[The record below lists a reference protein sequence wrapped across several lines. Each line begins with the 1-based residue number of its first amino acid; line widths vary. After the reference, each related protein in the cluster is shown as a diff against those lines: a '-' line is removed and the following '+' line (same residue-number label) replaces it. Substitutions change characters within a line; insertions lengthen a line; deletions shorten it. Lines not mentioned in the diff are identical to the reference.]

1 MITYIIHGYPP
12 KIPVIPITNYRA
24 ANQFS
29 SDVFHAVAIV
39 QIWAIKKKV
48 SPTIKYHGFNG
59 SLV

>member
-1 MITYIIHGYPP
+1 MIHGYPP
-12 KIPVIPITNYRA
+12 KIPVISITNYRA

-59 SLV
+59 SLI